1 MEPLSFAGLFGA
13 GLLTFASPCVLPLIP
28 LYLSFLS
35 GASVADLRAGR
46 TGRGLLAVGVAFSM
60 GLTAVFVLLGVAAA
74 AVGAQLEAHRSVW
87 IPLAG
92 VALVLFGL
100 KLMGLLKLPF
110 LDREVRPALS
120 IVRKGSGVLGAF
132 GLGAAFALGWTPC
145 VGPVLGAALSFS
157 ATAGASPLESALYLS
172 VFALGLTTPLM
183 LVAGFSSVALRWMD
197 RLKPHLG
204 KLEKLSGAAVAAV
217 GVLLLTGVLLGTPTD
232 DVSAEPS
239 TTVATAPATAQTA
252 AGTDPAAAEE
262 PAVCE
267 VTADGTG
274 SSCGL
279 PAGPAVSV
287 EDPVTPWIPDGA
299 HVLAF
304 ESDHCP
310 VCTRMKDVVASA
322 ERRCSEAGAPI
333 QRVNVATSSGLS
345 QARSRGVVGVPTYV
359 FVDRDGNEVSRLIGE
374 HSEARLLESIEA
386 ASGKTCGS

>member
-1 MEPLSFAGLFGA
+1 MEPLSFAGLFAA

-46 TGRGLLAVGVAFSM
+46 TDKGLLAVGLSFSL
-60 GLTAVFVLLGVAAA
+60 GLTAVFVLLGVAAGA
-74 AVGAQLEAHRSVW
+74 LGAQLEAHRSVW
-87 IPLAG
+87 IPVAG

-100 KLMGLLKLPF
+100 KLMGLLKIPF
-110 LDREVRPALS
+110 LDREVRPALN
-120 IVRKGSGVLGAF
+120 VVKKGSGVLGAF

-157 ATAGASPLESALYLS
+157 ATAGASIAESALYLT
-172 VFALGLTTPLM
+172 VFAAGLTTPLI
-183 LVAGFSSVALRWMD
+183 LVAAFSSVALRWMD

-204 KLEKLSGAAVAAV
+204 KLEKVSGLAVAAV
-217 GVLLLTGVLLGTPTD
+217 GVLLLTGVLLGT
-232 DVSAEPS
+232 A
-239 TTVATAPATAQTA
+239 TVE
-252 AGTDPAAAEE
+252 EE
-262 PAVCE
+262 PAPVAAAAPSPATPVTVDSEEPVACE

-279 PAGPAVSV
+279 PAGVAVSV
-287 EDPVTPWIPDGA
+287 DDPVTPWVPDGA
-299 HVLAF
+299 VVLAF

-310 VCTRMKDVVASA
+310 VCARMKDVVANA
-322 ERRCSEAGAPI
+322 ERRCSETGAPI

-359 FVDRDGNEVSRLIGE
+359 FLDRDGNEVSRLIGE
-374 HSEARLLESIEA
+374 HPEARLLESIEA
-386 ASGKTCGS
+386 AAGKSCG